1 MHSCP
6 GSCGIPAHGG
16 VQHGDVALRNMVML
30 AVGTV
35 GWVGVGLVV
44 LKVFPNLNDSM
55 FFSPEAFLRLRSD
68 FKVGTWGGGE
78 LVFAFH

>member
-1 MHSCP
+1 
-6 GSCGIPAHGG
+6 
-16 VQHGDVALRNMVML
+16 ML